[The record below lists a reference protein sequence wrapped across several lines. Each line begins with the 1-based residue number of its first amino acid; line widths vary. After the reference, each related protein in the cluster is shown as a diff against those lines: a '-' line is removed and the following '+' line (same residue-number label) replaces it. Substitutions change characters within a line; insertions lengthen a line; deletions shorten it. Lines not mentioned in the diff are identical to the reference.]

1 MEYESIKTIYNG
13 YSGVYDLIFKGFFH
27 PRQKM
32 AIDDLDI
39 KHGSKVLDVGVGTG
53 LSLAL
58 YPSHCDVTGIDIS
71 TKMLNQA
78 HKKIEKLGLSNI
90 TLMEM
95 DACNLEFED
104 DTFDYVIATHIVSVV
119 PEPIRVVSEMQRV
132 AKHGA
137 GMVIVNHFV
146 SSKPWVAKVEN
157 FFDPLFRK
165 FGWRMDLSYE
175 DFVDSTKLDVR
186 QKKKL
191 SKVDLWE
198 IVHANNDKR
207 LC

>member
-1 MEYESIKTIYNG
+1 MEYENIKSIYNG

-27 PRQKM
+27 PRQKL
-32 AIDDLDI
+32 AISDLDI
-39 KHGSKVLDVGVGTG
+39 QPGSRVLDVGVGTG
-53 LSLAL
+53 LSLTL
-58 YPSHCDVTGIDIS
+58 YPPHCNVTGVDIS
-71 TKMLNQA
+71 TSMLKQA
-78 HKKIEKLGLSNI
+78 HKKVAKLGLNNV

-95 DACNLEFED
+95 DACQLEFAD

-119 PEPIRVVSEMQRV
+119 PEPIKVVSEMQRV

-165 FGWRMDLSYE
+165 IGWRMDLSYE
-175 DFVDSTKLDVR
+175 EFVDSTKLDVR
-186 QKKKL
+186 HTKKL
-191 SKVDLWE
+191 NKVDLWK